1 MHSKTNN
8 IEILINDE
16 ADEVIKELFDS
27 LKNRYQN
34 NLESIQGSQFVFDY
48 VHLLYYKYH
57 KINSNCDGSCIDFPD
72 WMKNKKATINL
83 INKKHNK
90 CLQYAVTV
98 ALNHEGIKKSKNI
111 CFVC

>member
-34 NLESIQGSQFVFDY
+34 NLKSIQGS
-48 VHLLYYKYH
+48 
-57 KINSNCDGSCIDFPD
+57 
-72 WMKNKKATINL
+72 
-83 INKKHNK
+83 
-90 CLQYAVTV
+90 
-98 ALNHEGIKKSKNI
+98 
-111 CFVC
+111 